1 MHLTRMTCAAAVA
14 AAAVA
19 VASAAA
25 SAASGAGS
33 LRIDVTEWAAVPSN
47 GLVAAGH
54 VRLTVTDVGELPHRV
69 VIVRTRNWGDP
80 PPVGRAAI
88 ARAMVGRPLL
98 VRPGT
103 AASET
108 LTLTSGS
115 YLAFDDLP
123 GHHALAT
130 VAFSVA

>member
-1 MHLTRMTCAAAVA
+1 MHVKRTALGAAAAVA
-14 AAAVA
+14 AAAVGTA
-19 VASAAA
+19 VPHAAT
-25 SAASGAGS
+25 GPDS
-33 LRIDVTEWAAVPSN
+33 LRIDVTEWAAVPSS

-54 VRLTVTDVGELPHRV
+54 VQLTVTDVGVLPHRV

-80 PPVGRAAI
+80 PPRGRAAI
-88 ARAMVGRPLL
+88 ARATVGRPLL
-98 VRPGT
+98 VRPGA

-108 LTLTSGS
+108 LTLAPGS